1 LTSPTGAS
9 HSAVIWQGYHHAWE
23 YNHRINRFGSY
34 VDHRPGDPSDGAL
47 QATVGH
53 TAASGTGNDTAHF
66 VDFCTTIQSA
76 EGVAFQAGCEE
87 TVVECQRGDLTP
99 FTIEV
104 DGLELAPEMQ
114 GRQVYAVVLN
124 GFDIYALEHAEKIIT
139 FDMDVTEP
147 AIYEGGTKVRFYVVG
162 RLCFDCRSPECQ
174 LLPLRL
180 ESEPVDKPDEDGQ
193 DDDQGE
199 VDVPELP
206 PVRKKRGLDR
216 RKFDRAVNWLKRQ
229 LATLMGVEELKRS
242 LVGEDTDSPRRR
254 LFRILGRRFYLRFL
268 KWELSAPYMVRVRFL
283 LIGGDRDALAVRDS
297 DFYAHE
303 YSWDLE
309 NEIHHEE
316 VGVLPVAVQ
325 ADDVEGYAV
334 NTLAFSRMSMD
345 VEIDKDQGTEDFVQ
359 WGRGMHL
366 LEWSMAIRDIEPGPD
381 GIRAKLDLF
390 YKNWSEAMNRV
401 ITITTWGAVRGAGS
415 ARIGARLKLL
425 QFKRATTEGQL
436 AMPGRIYWPG
446 GGLSAAGDPR
456 ARFER
461 PVGALALAE
470 ET

>member
-1 LTSPTGAS
+1 LTPSTTAS
-9 HSAVIWQGYHHAWE
+9 HSAVLWQGYHHAWE
-23 YNHRINRFGSY
+23 YNHRINRLGSY
-34 VDHRPGDPSDGAL
+34 VDHGPDGAVR
-47 QATVGH
+47 ATVGH

-66 VDFCTTIQSA
+66 TDFCTTIQSA
-76 EGVAFQAGCEE
+76 EGVAFQAGCAE

-114 GRQVYAVVLN
+114 GRHVYAVVLN

-139 FDMDVTEP
+139 FDVDLTEP
-147 AIYEGGTKVRFYVVG
+147 TVYEGGTKARFYVVG

-180 ESEPVDKPDEDGQ
+180 ESEPVGGQ
-193 DDDQGE
+193 DEETGGDGPGDG
-199 VDVPELP
+199 DVPELP
-206 PVRKKRGLDR
+206 PVRQKRGLDR
-216 RKFDRAVNWLKRQ
+216 RKFDRAANWIKRQ
-229 LATLMGVEELKRS
+229 LAMLMGVDEIKRS
-242 LVGEDTDSPRRR
+242 LVGDDADSTRRR
-254 LFRILGRRFYLRFL
+254 LFRFFGRRFYLRFL
-268 KWELSAPYMVRVRFL
+268 KWELSAPYKIRVRFL
-283 LIGGDRDALAVRDS
+283 LIGGDRDALRVSDS
-297 DFYAHE
+297 DYFSHE

-309 NEIHHEE
+309 NEIHHEQ
-316 VGVLPVAVQ
+316 VGVLPVTVG
-325 ADDVEGYAV
+325 ADDVEAYAV

-345 VEIDKDQGTEDFVQ
+345 VEIDKEQGTEDFVQ
-359 WGRGMHL
+359 WGRGMHF
-366 LEWSMAIRDIEPGPD
+366 LEWSMAIRDIEPGPN
-381 GIRAKLDLF
+381 GVRAMLDLF

-415 ARIGARLKLL
+415 ARIGARFKLL
-425 QFKRATTEGQL
+425 QLNRATTAGQI

-446 GGLSAAGDPR
+446 GGLSAVDDPR

-461 PVGALALAE
+461 PVGALAE

>member
-1 LTSPTGAS
+1 LTTSTEAS

-23 YNHRINRFGSY
+23 YNHRVNRFGSY
-34 VDHRPGDPSDGAL
+34 VDQRAGNPPDGAVH
-47 QATVGH
+47 ATVGH

-66 VDFCTTIQSA
+66 VDFSTTIRSA
-76 EGVAFQAGCEE
+76 KDVAFQAGCAE

-124 GFDIYALEHAEKIIT
+124 GFDLYALEHAEKIIT
-139 FDMDVTEP
+139 FDMDITEP
-147 AIYEGGTKVRFYVVG
+147 TIYEGGTKARFYVVG

-180 ESEPVDKPDEDGQ
+180 ESEAVDGHDEERS
-193 DDDQGE
+193 DDQQTE
-199 VDVPELP
+199 TRVPELP
-206 PVRKKRGLDR
+206 PVRTKRGLDR
-216 RKFDRAVNWLKRQ
+216 HKFDKAVNWIKRQ
-229 LATLMGVEELKRS
+229 LAMLMGVDEVKES
-242 LVGEDTDSPRRR
+242 LVGEDADSTRRR
-254 LFRILGRRFYLRFL
+254 LFRFFRRRFYLRFL
-268 KWELSAPYMVRVRFL
+268 KWELSAPYMVRVRYL
-283 LIGGDRDALAVRDS
+283 LVGGDQDALTVHDS
-297 DFYAHE
+297 DFFAHE
-303 YSWDLE
+303 YNWDLE
-309 NEIHHEE
+309 NEVDHEHA
-316 VGVLPVAVQ
+316 GVLSVTVP
-325 ADDVEGYAV
+325 ADDVAAYAV

-345 VEIDKDQGTEDFVQ
+345 VEIDKEQGTEDFVQ
-359 WGRGMHL
+359 WGRGMHF
-366 LEWSMAIRDIEPGPD
+366 LEGSMAIRDIQPSPD

-425 QFKRATTEGQL
+425 QFKKATTGGQL

-446 GGLSAAGDPR
+446 GGLSAVGDPR

-461 PVGALALAE
+461 PVGALAE
-470 ET
+470 EV